1 MEKIVNADARLKT
14 GCQQL
19 DAFVLSVQKLYKKH
33 DFEFKKDNKLR
44 VLDCTPI
51 RIELFKLNYEDEKFD
66 LYKEANAAESLQCIL
81 EILHGWLTCIRDK
94 AKPTDI
100 TDATDTVC
108 KNDKDDQCFIHEQF
122 YV

>member
-1 MEKIVNADARLKT
+1 MQALWHFPSVRKQLLEKIVNADARLKT

-66 LYKEANAAESLQCIL
+66 LYKEANAAESL
-81 EILHGWLTCIRDK
+81 
-94 AKPTDI
+94 
-100 TDATDTVC
+100 
-108 KNDKDDQCFIHEQF
+108 
-122 YV
+122 